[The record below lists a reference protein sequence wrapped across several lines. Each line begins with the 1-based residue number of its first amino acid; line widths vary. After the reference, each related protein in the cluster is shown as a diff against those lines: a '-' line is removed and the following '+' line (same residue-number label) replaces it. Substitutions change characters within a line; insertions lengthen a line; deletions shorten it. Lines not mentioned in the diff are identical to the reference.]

1 MRVASFLRVQ
11 CGEGLGAKA
20 GGGDFAA
27 EVARIVSE
35 A

>member
-1 MRVASFLRVQ
+1 MAGTFLRVQ
-11 CGEGLGAKA
+11 CGEGLGPK
-20 GGGDFAA
+20 GGDDFAT